1 MAEKV
6 VVITK
11 HNDDEQYAWKSSAG
25 GSFTVQA
32 NHGEPIGWGTKVI
45 LHLEED
51 QTEYLEERRVKEV
64 VKKHSQVIP
73 LPFIWRRNERKKS
86 VMMKQR
92 KKRGRKRRNIKMMRR
107 NPRLKMWAQMK
118 RMIVLRIRKRKHRR
132 LRRNTLITKN

>member
-1 MAEKV
+1 MTKTV

-11 HNDDEQYAWKSSAG
+11 HNDDEQYTWKSSAG

-64 VKKHSQVIP
+64 VKKHSQ
-73 LPFIWRRNERKKS
+73 FIGYPITLYVSMDWRPSREWDLLLWRIAWS
-86 VMMKQR
+86 LAFFSFP
-92 KKRGRKRRNIKMMRR
+92 G
-107 NPRLKMWAQMK
+107 
-118 RMIVLRIRKRKHRR
+118 VLYSETC
-132 LRRNTLITKN
+132 LWYF